1 MSKEKKLHNIETKEA
16 NIGTDTVKN
25 FRAPHML
32 KEDSA
37 EVQEI
42 QTILF

>member
-1 MSKEKKLHNIETKEA
+1 MSQKLKQNNLETKQT
-16 NIGTDTVKN
+16 NIGTDTVEN